1 MNRNFQLPTMDRP
14 GFSSPPFNDKK
25 IVLSPPPIESKQYS
39 FLQQHN
45 ANSGPPVA
53 FQERQQS
60 VGYNLQQEF
69 ETLTADLDLDLRNNK
84 DMQQN
89 VDAPLPTTQSGNVG
103 RGMMPSTLQYG
114 FGELGTGGSLQNALL
129 TDAALSPNLPTA
141 SSHSALGSLLN
152 NNGNGSFLPPL
163 ASIPNRPQSVN
174 DFSNF
179 FNRQQQQQQTIDRQ
193 QQQQATNFY
202 LDLIVFCN
210 WIETLNPRDNITMID
225 YLCNNLPLDILLTF
239 KSKLDSHLTHYHNQL
254 ATSQPL
260 HQQQNQPVSF
270 GVLSP
275 YQQQQND
282 ILAEMENLNLDNSLS
297 SDAGASL
304 NQKSAPA
311 LQQPKPKLNSVR
323 NHGLHLYAEQQ
334 TQRPRSAD
342 PNIHKYSPNYN
353 LPQQQFER
361 TKSPTSHLYEKTNFL
376 QLAAANSNPPS
387 VSQQKGANNSD
398 DSVDLSAHAALKLG
412 ALATINSRVALDSNR
427 KSHVHSAHG
436 HQQPH
441 SHYFPQQ
448 GALQHGPFLP
458 ASAYEESINRS
469 ANSSS
474 VPILVQHNKSP
485 PGLTRSKK
493 STEGLGQG
501 ANASSGSPQTTSTTS
516 MPADISNPDL
526 LNNIPA
532 WLKLLRLHKYTDCLK
547 DIYWK
552 DLIEYDDLL
561 LEKRGVKA
569 LGARRKLLKA
579 FDAVKESS

>member
-1 MNRNFQLPTMDRP
+1 MDRP
-14 GFSSPPFNDKK
+14 GFSSPPFDDKK
-25 IVLSPPPIESKQYS
+25 IVLSPPAVESKQYS
-39 FLQQHN
+39 FLQGAGNGQ
-45 ANSGPPVA
+45 APPVG
-53 FQERQQS
+53 FHSERQQS
-60 VGYNLQQEF
+60 VGYNLQHEF

-84 DMQQN
+84 DMQPSG
-89 VDAPLPTTQSGNVG
+89 ATPMQSSNVG
-103 RGMMPSTLQYG
+103 QGLMSSALQYG
-114 FGELGTGGSLQNALL
+114 FGDLSTGSLQSTMLK
-129 TDAALSPNLPTA
+129 DAALSPDLPTT

-152 NNGNGSFLPPL
+152 NNGNNSFLPPL

-179 FNRQQQQQQTIDRQ
+179 FNRQQRQQQAIDRQ

-239 KSKLDSHLTHYHNQL
+239 KSKLDGHLTHYHSLQT
-254 ATSQPL
+254 ATQPAHL
-260 HQQQNQPVSF
+260 QQNQPVSF
-270 GVLSP
+270 GILSP
-275 YQQQQND
+275 SYQLQQND
-282 ILAEMENLNLDNSLS
+282 LLAEMDNLNLDASMTNDS
-297 SDAGASL
+297 SSASTQKGA
-304 NQKSAPA
+304 PT

-323 NHGLHLYAEQQ
+323 GHNPHLYAEQQ

-342 PNIHKYSPNYN
+342 PNIHNKYNANYQQ
-353 LPQQQFER
+353 QQQFER
-361 TKSPTSHLYEKTNFL
+361 ARSPTSHLYEKTNFL
-376 QLAAANSNPPS
+376 QLAAATSNSPS
-387 VSQQKGANNSD
+387 ISQQKGASNSD
-398 DSVDLSAHAALKLG
+398 ESVDLSTHAALKLG

-427 KSHVHSAHG
+427 KGHVQGAHG

-448 GALQHGPFLP
+448 GTQQQSPFMSP
-458 ASAYEESINRS
+458 AVYEESINRT

-474 VPILVQHNKSP
+474 VPILAQHNKSP
-485 PGLTRSKK
+485 PGLSKTKK
-493 STEGLGQG
+493 SSDGLGQG
-501 ANASSGSPQTTSTTS
+501 ANTSSGTPQTTSTTS

-552 DLIEYDDLL
+552 DLIKYDDPM

-579 FDAVKESS
+579 FDAVKESL

>member
-1 MNRNFQLPTMDRP
+1 MDRP

-25 IVLSPPPIESKQYS
+25 IVLSPPPIEPKQFS
-39 FLQQHN
+39 FLQQQN
-45 ANSGPPVA
+45 ASGAPPIG

-60 VGYNLQQEF
+60 VGYNLQHEF

-89 VDAPLPTTQSGNVG
+89 VDTPSQATQAGSVG
-103 RGMMPSTLQYG
+103 RGMLPSTLQYG
-114 FGELGTGGSLQNALL
+114 FGDLGTGGSLQNTLL

-152 NNGNGSFLPPL
+152 NNGNANFLPPL

-179 FNRQQQQQQTIDRQ
+179 FNRQQQQQQVIDRQ
-193 QQQQATNFY
+193 HQQQATNFY

-254 ATSQPL
+254 VASQPL

-282 ILAEMENLNLDNSLS
+282 ILTEMENLNLDNSLS
-297 SDAGASL
+297 NDAGISSS
-304 NQKSAPA
+304 QKSAPT

-323 NHGLHLYAEQQ
+323 NQGQHLYAEQQ

-342 PNIHKYSPNYN
+342 PNIHKHSPNYGF
-353 LPQQQFER
+353 PQQQFER
-361 TKSPTSHLYEKTNFL
+361 AKSPTSHLYEKTNFL
-376 QLAAANSNPPS
+376 QLAAANSNSPS

-398 DSVDLSAHAALKLG
+398 ESVDLSAHAALKLG

-441 SHYFPQQ
+441 SHYFTQQ
-448 GALQHGPFLP
+448 GALQHIPFLP
-458 ASAYEESINRS
+458 AAAYEESINRT

-474 VPILVQHNKSP
+474 VPILAQHNKSP
-485 PGLTRSKK
+485 PGLTKSKK
-493 STEGLGQG
+493 SNEGLGQG

-547 DIYWK
+547 DVYWK
-552 DLIEYDDLL
+552 DLIEYDDPL

-579 FDAVKESS
+579 FDAVKESL

>member
-1 MNRNFQLPTMDRP
+1 MDRP

-25 IVLSPPPIESKQYS
+25 IVLSPPPIEPKQYS
-39 FLQQHN
+39 FLQQN
-45 ANSGPPVA
+45 TSGAPPIG

-60 VGYNLQQEF
+60 VGYNLQHEF

-89 VDAPLPTTQSGNVG
+89 VDTPSQTTQAGNVG
-103 RGMMPSTLQYG
+103 RGMMHSTLQYG
-114 FGELGTGGSLQNALL
+114 FGELGTGGSLQNTLL

-152 NNGNGSFLPPL
+152 NNGNANNFLPPL

-179 FNRQQQQQQTIDRQ
+179 FNRQQQQQQAIGRQ

-254 ATSQPL
+254 VASQPL

-270 GVLSP
+270 NVLSP

-282 ILAEMENLNLDNSLS
+282 ILAEMESLNLDNSLGNDTGIS
-297 SDAGASL
+297 S
-304 NQKSAPA
+304 NQKSAPT

-323 NHGLHLYAEQQ
+323 NQGHLEQQ

-342 PNIHKYSPNYN
+342 PNIHKYSPNYS
-353 LPQQQFER
+353 LSQQQLER
-361 TKSPTSHLYEKTNFL
+361 AKSPTSHLYEKTNFL
-376 QLAAANSNPPS
+376 QLAAANSNSPS
-387 VSQQKGANNSD
+387 VSQQKGGNNSD
-398 DSVDLSAHAALKLG
+398 ESVDLSAHAALKLG

-436 HQQPH
+436 HQQPL
-441 SHYFPQQ
+441 SHYFTQQ
-448 GALQHGPFLP
+448 GAQQHSPFLP
-458 ASAYEESINRS
+458 AAAYEESINRT

-474 VPILVQHNKSP
+474 VPILAQHNKSP
-485 PGLTRSKK
+485 PGLTKSKK
-493 STEGLGQG
+493 SNEGLGQG

-552 DLIEYDDLL
+552 DLIEYDDPL

-579 FDAVKESS
+579 FDAVKESL